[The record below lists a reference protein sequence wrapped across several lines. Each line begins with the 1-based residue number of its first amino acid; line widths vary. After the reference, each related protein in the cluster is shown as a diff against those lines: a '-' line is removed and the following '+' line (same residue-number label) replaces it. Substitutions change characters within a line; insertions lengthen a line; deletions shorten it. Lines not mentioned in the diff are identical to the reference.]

1 MRIKFCVR
9 LKEEVVNKLIEKSVK
24 EDISVSRIVE
34 NILIKRYKKEG
45 RK

>member
-9 LKEEVVNKLIEKSVK
+9 LKEEVVNKLIEESVK
-24 EDISVSRIVE
+24 EDISVSRIIE